1 MKTRHRGRLPVSI
14 QKYLLE
20 HFVADPPVWGA
31 AELVGVN
38 RNTATLYYR
47 KLREIIAEQ
56 IAHGAP
62 VSPGCIYYCM
72 MQNSELQQNR
82 QRPSHGR
89 LPIISNSVTYN
100 LYPVTIPARF
110 ACCFSPGTS
119 RPEPGQGRHG
129 KGFIIAA

>member
-1 MKTRHRGRLPVSI
+1 MKARHRGRLPVSI
-14 QKYLLE
+14 PKYLLE

-56 IAHGAP
+56 IAHEAP
-62 VSPGCIYYCM
+62 VSPGCIYYWR
-72 MQNSELQQNR
+72 QDR

-89 LPIISNSVTYN
+89 LPIIPNSVTYN
-100 LYPVTIPARF
+100 LFRVTIPARF
-110 ACCFSPGTS
+110 ACCFPPGTS

-129 KGFIIAA
+129 QGFIIAA